1 MKKKLFAIII
11 TTIIVSC
18 NEKAPKKEN
27 SEKTEIAVQKN
38 EQPEKSILET
48 EKPFS
53 EWGYM
58 KVDVENFP
66 VTEETSFDTYD
77 ESYRENHPDGRVY
90 TKLKKEQIQKLGLQD
105 WLKNGTDISVNYE
118 LPYSENFRTFVFTFQ
133 DGEMELKTFM
143 VTFDKKFKK
152 IDELQIAYDEIAE
165 SWMWTKSAISKNKI
179 EVKDYNESSGETEIT
194 TIIYKLDEN
203 GKFVKLSK
211 NEPKME

>member
-1 MKKKLFAIII
+1 
-11 TTIIVSC
+11 
-18 NEKAPKKEN
+18 
-27 SEKTEIAVQKN
+27 
-38 EQPEKSILET
+38 
-48 EKPFS
+48 
-53 EWGYM
+53 M

-90 TKLKKEQIQKLGLQD
+90 KKLKKEQIQKLGLQD

-143 VTFDKKFKK
+143 VTFDKNFKK
-152 IDELQIAYDEIAE
+152 IDTLQIAYDEIAE
-165 SWMWTKSAISKNKI
+165 SWMWTKSEISKSKI

-194 TIIYKLDEN
+194 TTIYKIDEN
-203 GKFVKLSK
+203 GKFITLSK
-211 NEPKME
+211 SEPKMK

>member
-1 MKKKLFAIII
+1 MKKTVLLFIA
-11 TTIIVSC
+11 TIIVSC

-27 SEKTEIAVQKN
+27 FEKTEIVVQKT
-38 EQPEKSILET
+38 EEPGKSIPET
-48 EKPFS
+48 EKPSS
-53 EWGYM
+53 EWDFM

-133 DGEMELKTFM
+133 DGEMGLKTFM
-143 VTFDKKFKK
+143 VTFDKNFKK
-152 IDELQIAYDEIAE
+152 IDKLQIAYDEIAE
-165 SWMWTKSAISKNKI
+165 SWMWTKSEISKSKI

-194 TIIYKLDEN
+194 TTIYKIDEN
-203 GKFVKLSK
+203 GKFVTLSK
-211 NEPKME
+211 SEPKMK